1 MSKIWFTSDT
11 HFGHQNIIKYC
22 LRGYGTRAER
32 LNQLA
37 ECEGNFDALTQVGN
51 TLLFKSPNDMNRV
64 MTERWNSVVAPEDT
78 VYHLGD
84 FAMGNRKD
92 WASYREGLNGNIHL
106 VLGNHDCDSNWNPRK
121 EILDAGFASINM
133 QLFVEVDGY
142 KLWLA
147 HIPMSTAPDKREY
160 SRPTPTKDY
169 DIALCGH
176 VHDKFVVNDYGNIN
190 VGCDNFEYQ
199 PRSLTEILE
208 AAAQAPIF
216 DSSIFLP
223 V

>member
-11 HFGHQNIIKYC
+11 HFGHGNIIKYC
-22 LRGYGTRAER
+22 LRGYGSRAER
-32 LNQLA
+32 LA
-37 ECEGNFDALTQVGN
+37 EFASYDSNFDEMQQKSK
-51 TLLFKSPNDMNRV
+51 LLFADPDEMNRV
-64 MTERWNSVVAPEDT
+64 MIERWNSVVAPEDT

-84 FAMGNRKD
+84 FAMGNLKYV
-92 WASYREGLNGNIHL
+92 ASYVEALNGRIRL
-106 VLGNHDCDSNWNPRK
+106 VKGNHDCDSKWNVKK
-121 EILDAGFASINM
+121 EVRDAGFESIND

-147 HIPMSTAPDKREY
+147 HIPMSTAPDKRNYE
-160 SRPTPTKDY
+160 RPDPTEDY

-176 VHDKFVVNDYGNIN
+176 VHDKFVVNDFGNIN
-190 VGCDNFEYQ
+190 VGCDNFEFT
-199 PRSLTEILE
+199 PRSLSEILDAAE
-208 AAAQAPIF
+208 AAPIF